1 MKCYDVFLQEG
12 IIERIIKKSFL
23 NGLART
29 LDISGVYF
37 VTSPIR
43 QKYISASGRLSSS
56 RLLPRRPGLIDSRS
70 IRSDFEAIG
79 KDFQAAVYQYE
90 KDRQPV

>member
-1 MKCYDVFLQEG
+1 MKH
-12 IIERIIKKSFL
+12 IIDKSFL

-37 VTSPIR
+37 ATSPIR
-43 QKYISASGRLSSS
+43 RKYISESGNLRSS
-56 RLLPRRPGLIDSRS
+56 RLLSRRPDLVDSRS

-79 KDFQAAVYQYE
+79 NDFKSVIHQYK
-90 KDRQPV
+90 KDRQTI

>member
-1 MKCYDVFLQEG
+1 M
-12 IIERIIKKSFL
+12 ERIIKKSFL
-23 NGLART
+23 NGMART

-43 QKYISASGRLSSS
+43 HKYISASGRLSSS
-56 RLLPRRPGLIDSRS
+56 HLLPRRSELIDSRS

-79 KDFQAAVYQYE
+79 KDFQAAVCQYE
-90 KDRQPV
+90 KDLHPV